1 MALFVMLLPFSAAAA
16 LTPENYGAILKDID
30 NLQNFGD
37 QDFTTIYSIV
47 SEKPGEEREVLE
59 TRLFRRDRD
68 DLFLLIIISPEIQKG
83 QGYLQVENNLWFYD
97 PESRKFEHSSVRE
110 NIQNSD
116 AKNMLRTISLPVMK
130 KAPLAGF
137 RFIFSVSR
145 LPTMR

>member
-1 MALFVMLLPFSAAAA
+1 MSTDRYRIKKIHYRAVMALFVMLLPFSAAAA
-16 LTPENYGAILKDID
+16 LTPAGYGAILEDID

-83 QGYLQVENNLWFYD
+83 QGY
-97 PESRKFEHSSVRE
+97 
-110 NIQNSD
+110 
-116 AKNMLRTISLPVMK
+116 
-130 KAPLAGF
+130 
-137 RFIFSVSR
+137 
-145 LPTMR
+145 